1 MKITEFLKKEL
12 QGWNYFEISGLV
24 LVFIIIFTNA
34 IFFKD
39 SPAAVINAVCGIL
52 YTLFAGKGKI
62 SCYFFG
68 LAGSMCYIYLAFKNA
83 LWGNMSLYL
92 LYYIP
97 MQIIGIFKWKKHLK
111 QDTKEITKIKLP
123 AGDRLK
129 LIFLAIAGCVFT
141 IMLLVF
147 FKDKSPVID
156 GVTTF
161 LSLLGMYLTVKRAIE
176 QWVIWIAVNGLSLIM
191 WLNLIIHGVKA
202 YSTVV
207 MWAVYFILAVYFYLS
222 WKKELQE

>member
-1 MKITEFLKKEL
+1 
-12 QGWNYFEISGLV
+12 
-24 LVFIIIFTNA
+24 
-34 IFFKD
+34 
-39 SPAAVINAVCGIL
+39 
-52 YTLFAGKGKI
+52 
-62 SCYFFG
+62 
-68 LAGSMCYIYLAFKNA
+68 
-83 LWGNMSLYL
+83 MSLYL

>member
-34 IFFKD
+34 IFLKD

-92 LYYIP
+92 
-97 MQIIGIFKWKKHLK
+97 
-111 QDTKEITKIKLP
+111 
-123 AGDRLK
+123 
-129 LIFLAIAGCVFT
+129 
-141 IMLLVF
+141 
-147 FKDKSPVID
+147 
-156 GVTTF
+156 
-161 LSLLGMYLTVKRAIE
+161 
-176 QWVIWIAVNGLSLIM
+176 
-191 WLNLIIHGVKA
+191 
-202 YSTVV
+202 
-207 MWAVYFILAVYFYLS
+207 
-222 WKKELQE
+222 

>member
-34 IFFKD
+34 IFLKD

-147 FKDKSPVID
+147 F
-156 GVTTF
+156 
-161 LSLLGMYLTVKRAIE
+161 
-176 QWVIWIAVNGLSLIM
+176 
-191 WLNLIIHGVKA
+191 
-202 YSTVV
+202 
-207 MWAVYFILAVYFYLS
+207 
-222 WKKELQE
+222 

>member
-1 MKITEFLKKEL
+1 MAD
-12 QGWNYFEISGLV
+12 Y
-24 LVFIIIFTNA
+24 
-34 IFFKD
+34 
-39 SPAAVINAVCGIL
+39 
-52 YTLFAGKGKI
+52 
-62 SCYFFG
+62 
-68 LAGSMCYIYLAFKNA
+68 
-83 LWGNMSLYL
+83 
-92 LYYIP
+92 
-97 MQIIGIFKWKKHLK
+97 
-111 QDTKEITKIKLP
+111 TKEITKIKLP